1 MNIIFNKNTGDV
13 IDFID
18 GTGSGL
24 NPLYMSLPYTGDKTE
39 TNISEIEG
47 LFDSITHLYSLD
59 ILRAMKQLPSST
71 GDADKTAKDDLDALF
86 DAYPEFKEE
95 WLIAPNNQINLKDA
109 SVIAALEHI
118 QVDVDAIK
126 KIILGDSYG

>member
-1 MNIIFNKNTGDV
+1 MNIIFNKQTGD
-13 IDFID
+13 IINFID
-18 GTGSGL
+18 GEVKGL
-24 NPLYMSLPYTGDKTE
+24 NVNYMSLPYTGDE
-39 TNISEIEG
+39 SEANISEIDG

-59 ILRAMKQLPSST
+59 IYRAMKQLPSST

-86 DAYPEFKEE
+86 TAYPEFKEE

-109 SVIAALEHI
+109 SVITALDHI

-126 KIILGDSYG
+126 KIILGVEV